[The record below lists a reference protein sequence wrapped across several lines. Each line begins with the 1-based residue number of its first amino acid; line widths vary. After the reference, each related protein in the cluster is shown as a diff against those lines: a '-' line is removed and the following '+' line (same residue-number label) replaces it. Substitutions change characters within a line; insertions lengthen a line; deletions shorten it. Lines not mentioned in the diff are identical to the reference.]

1 MRFVE
6 HVERMTFLHLFSIN
20 SLGDL
25 DTKRSCTKSS
35 HQKMKQWRLVA
46 IVISLIIVLLIANFR
61 CVYLVFLLKLY
72 CSLNHFLLFLF
83 HYSIQIKK
91 RSRRNEN
98 ITEPSAVSVADLNG
112 TAGQKSSKNSNKSSV
127 GEYI

>member
-1 MRFVE
+1 MRSVE

-61 CVYLVFLLKLY
+61 CVYLVSSQIILQFK
-72 CSLNHFLLFLF
+72 SFLLFLF

-98 ITEPSAVSVADLNG
+98 INEPSAASVADLNG